1 MTYRTALFLAAGTAA
16 FMSATPTLA
25 STSSALFIPNLE
37 YPPKAEV
44 VTRDDSATFQD
55 CTQLEKSA
63 QISPADCGT
72 YSRAEIA
79 KIIAAQDN

>member
-25 STSSALFIPNLE
+25 GSAGIPDLRTLH
-37 YPPKAEV
+37 YPPQTEV
-44 VTRDDSATFQD
+44 VTQADRAPFQA
-55 CTQLEKSA
+55 CSQLEKAA
-63 QISPADCGT
+63 QINPADCGT

-79 KIIAAQDN
+79 KIIASQNR